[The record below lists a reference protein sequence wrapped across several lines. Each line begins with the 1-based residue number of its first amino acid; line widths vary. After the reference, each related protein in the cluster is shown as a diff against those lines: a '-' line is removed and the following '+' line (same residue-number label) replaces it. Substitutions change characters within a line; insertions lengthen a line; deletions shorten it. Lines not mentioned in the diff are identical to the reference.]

1 MQCITRMAC
10 AALVVIAPALS
21 ACDALDTF
29 ELFDTK
35 KKLQGE
41 RKPVFPDGIPGV
53 TAGVPPDLVKGYKE
67 PEGQAE
73 SDPVKAAAE
82 TAAQSQAPAPAKPKP
97 KPQQTA
103 SRPPLRPAADP
114 NAPRQPTTPAA
125 SAPAATASAPAA
137 TPAAAPLPGATL
149 PWPAATP
156 QAAWPAAPPSGT
168 LAQ

>member
-1 MQCITRMAC
+1 MQCIARMAC

-21 ACDALDTF
+21 ACDTLDSF

-41 RKPVFPDGIPGV
+41 RKPVFPEGVPGV
-53 TAGVPPDLVKGYKE
+53 TVGVPPDLVKGYKE

-73 SDPVKAAAE
+73 ADPVKAAAE
-82 TAAQSQAPAPAKPKP
+82 TAAQSQAPALAKPTP

-103 SRPPLRPAADP
+103 SRPPPRPAADP
-114 NAPRQPTTPAA
+114 NAPRQPAAPAA
-125 SAPAATASAPAA
+125 SAPATTASSSPS

-149 PWPAATP
+149 PWPAAAP

-168 LAQ
+168 IAQ

>member
-1 MQCITRMAC
+1 MQCIARMAC

-41 RKPVFPDGIPGV
+41 RKPVFPEGVPGV
-53 TAGVPPDLVKGYKE
+53 TVGVPPDLVKGYKE
-67 PEGQAE
+67 PEGQTEA
-73 SDPVKAAAE
+73 DPAKAAAE
-82 TAAQSQAPAPAKPKP
+82 AAAQYQAPAKPKPQP

-103 SRPPLRPAADP
+103 SRPPLRPGADP
-114 NAPRQPTTPAA
+114 NAPRQPAT
-125 SAPAATASAPAA
+125 AATSAAAPAA

-149 PWPAATP
+149 PWPATAP
-156 QAAWPAAPPSGT
+156 EAGWPAAPPSGT
-168 LAQ
+168 IGR